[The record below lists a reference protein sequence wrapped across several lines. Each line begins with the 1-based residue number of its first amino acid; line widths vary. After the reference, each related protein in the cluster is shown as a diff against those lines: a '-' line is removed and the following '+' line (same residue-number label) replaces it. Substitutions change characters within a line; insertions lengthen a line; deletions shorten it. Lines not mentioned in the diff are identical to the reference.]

1 MFCNFWNIVSLKKLT
16 SPTSRGGGGA
26 FEMKKGWRILPRV
39 YSQWKD
45 RSNFLP
51 PKSDLFVIDYQHH
64 DHSGHLGGSR
74 GSFGC
79 SRGSAPTKY
88 AIIFQ
93 GLVKALEWIVLAY
106 NNYVHYVF
114 KVLGQ
119 NGLLGTKKRP
129 FWAQIGYAKSGFFS
143 KTSS

>member
-1 MFCNFWNIVSLKKLT
+1 M
-16 SPTSRGGGGA
+16 
-26 FEMKKGWRILPRV
+26 
-39 YSQWKD
+39 
-45 RSNFLP
+45 LP
-51 PKSDLFVIDYQHH
+51 PKSDLFVIDYQHY

-106 NNYVHYVF
+106 DNWLHYIFEVP
-114 KVLGQ
+114 GQ
-119 NGLLGTKKRP
+119 NGPLRTKKRP
-129 FWAQIGYAKSGFFS
+129 FWAQIGYAKKLIFLKNTIFKFALIAPKGLF
-143 KTSS
+143 

>member
-1 MFCNFWNIVSLKKLT
+1 M
-16 SPTSRGGGGA
+16 
-26 FEMKKGWRILPRV
+26 
-39 YSQWKD
+39 
-45 RSNFLP
+45 LP
-51 PKSDLFVIDYQHH
+51 PKSDLFVIDYQHY

-119 NGLLGTKKRP
+119 NGLLGTK
-129 FWAQIGYAKSGFFS
+129 IGRF
-143 KTSS
+143 